1 MGGGARQ
8 KEMRQDKWA
17 RGKVDKV
24 RLELEWNAI
33 KAAHVMRLLQWE
45 KECTKL
51 ISVGFLK
58 KYGPKRPTQPPK
70 PQPGPQASMSVVKD
84 EAASE
89 LLSSSD

>member
-1 MGGGARQ
+1 
-8 KEMRQDKWA
+8 MRQDKWV

-33 KAAHVMRLLQWE
+33 KVAHVARLLQWE
-45 KECTKL
+45 EECAQS

-58 KYGPKRPTQPPK
+58 KYGLKRPTYPLK